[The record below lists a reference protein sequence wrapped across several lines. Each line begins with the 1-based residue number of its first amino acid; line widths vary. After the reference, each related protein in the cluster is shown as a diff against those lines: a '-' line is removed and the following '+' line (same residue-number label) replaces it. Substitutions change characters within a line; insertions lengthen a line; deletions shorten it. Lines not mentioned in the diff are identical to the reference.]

1 MAQDPRVGRDIDL
14 KDTSN
19 EPRSPQEAGL
29 GQAPTAD
36 TGRRQQR
43 SFVLGSLS
51 LGHGISHLMDQS
63 FPLLMTEVAEAMG
76 LGTLQKASLFA
87 VRQVGSS
94 VTSLGGGPIV
104 DRLKR
109 RWGTILTLCMVWA
122 SLAYAFVGVSP
133 NFVVLIVAISL
144 VSIPGSLWHL
154 PATAAVSQRF
164 PDRRGFA
171 VSMHGF
177 GANIG
182 NALSPVVAGALLGIV
197 VWNQVYYIYS
207 APALLMAL
215 FVWWALRNVGI
226 DGGREQV
233 QALSAR
239 FRGVGTL
246 LRNPVVLGL
255 IAAALL
261 RGIGLNALFNWTP
274 FYLKE
279 DLGMGSFEAGAY
291 YALLTGLGIVSAPIL
306 GALSD
311 RVGRKQVLV
320 PGFAAAA
327 ALSMLVVSTGD
338 SVWLLVVLAGLGLF
352 SFALHQI
359 ILAALLDL
367 AGQGEAATATGLLFG
382 INGLLGSVSPFL
394 AFVIIDYLGGNG
406 SIFYYSGILTAATA
420 VIILVL
426 PLARTPAA
434 GRA

>member
-1 MAQDPRVGRDIDL
+1 
-14 KDTSN
+14 
-19 EPRSPQEAGL
+19 
-29 GQAPTAD
+29 
-36 TGRRQQR
+36 
-43 SFVLGSLS
+43 
-51 LGHGISHLMDQS
+51 
-63 FPLLMTEVAEAMG
+63 
-76 LGTLQKASLFA
+76 
-87 VRQVGSS
+87 
-94 VTSLGGGPIV
+94 
-104 DRLKR
+104 
-109 RWGTILTLCMVWA
+109 
-122 SLAYAFVGVSP
+122 
-133 NFVVLIVAISL
+133 
-144 VSIPGSLWHL
+144 
-154 PATAAVSQRF
+154 
-164 PDRRGFA
+164 
-171 VSMHGF
+171 
-177 GANIG
+177 
-182 NALSPVVAGALLGIV
+182 
-197 VWNQVYYIYS
+197 
-207 APALLMAL
+207 
-215 FVWWALRNVGI
+215 
-226 DGGREQV
+226 
-233 QALSAR
+233 
-239 FRGVGTL
+239 
-246 LRNPVVLGL
+246 
-255 IAAALL
+255 
-261 RGIGLNALFNWTP
+261 
-274 FYLKE
+274 
-279 DLGMGSFEAGAY
+279 MGSFEAGAY